1 MAKMSLKA
9 ARVNAEMTQDEAAN
23 KLGVSTRT
31 VQKWEK
37 GETFPDANKRDDICK
52 AYGVTYD
59 DLKFLS

>member
-23 KLGVSTRT
+23 KLGVSVRT

-37 GETFPDANKRDDICK
+37 GKTFPDANRIDDICNV
-52 AYGVTYD
+52 YGVTYD
-59 DLKFLS
+59 DLKFLP